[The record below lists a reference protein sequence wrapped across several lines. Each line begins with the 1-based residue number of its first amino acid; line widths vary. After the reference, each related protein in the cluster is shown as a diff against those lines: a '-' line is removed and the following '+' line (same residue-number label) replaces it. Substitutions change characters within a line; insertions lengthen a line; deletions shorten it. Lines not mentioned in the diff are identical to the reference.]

1 MAEEIKY
8 EEKISDREKAWAA
21 AGHLSSLIGLILFII
36 AFIIISLDI
45 IVQYGKVSDYDFRTL
60 PIIIIPIIVNIS
72 IPFIFLNKS
81 RSISLFVE
89 QHCREA
95 FNFQLSVTLYFIISI
110 AAVFIAIGVIL
121 LFVLILFDISS
132 IIDAFKKTRMGYD
145 CHYPLTIRFIR

>member
-72 IPFIFLNKS
+72 TS
-81 RSISLFVE
+81 SSL
-89 QHCREA
+89 
-95 FNFQLSVTLYFIISI
+95 
-110 AAVFIAIGVIL
+110 L
-121 LFVLILFDISS
+121 LFISS
-132 IIDAFKKTRMGYD
+132 F
-145 CHYPLTIRFIR
+145 PLPLFLLLSELFYFLS